1 VADLDLRVALG
12 RERREPAGPP
22 AETAREVHVCGGV
35 AGGDEEQWRRGGS
48 RRRTRDDGSREEDE
62 AIYICRGYLVP
73 GEAMARD

>member
-1 VADLDLRVALG
+1 MADLDLRVALG
-12 RERREPAGPP
+12 RERREPARPP
-22 AETAREVHVCGGV
+22 IETAREVRVCGG
-35 AGGDEEQWRRGGS
+35 DEQQWRRGGS